1 MSGAWRASTPSS
13 PSAPL
18 AMMNSTSPSKR
29 LLSTLTTRSGYF
41 TSLRGLLLLHRFAL
55 LPRFVDPADHVGSLL
70 RQVAVLAFQ
79 DLLESAHRLPDRYRL
94 ALAPGE
100 PLGDVA
106 GLREE
111 PLNLASPRHGLLGIV
126 RQLFPA
132 TSADDVLQVA

>member
-55 LPRFVDPADHVGSLL
+55 LPRFVDRADHVESLL
-70 RQVAVLAFQ
+70 RQVVVLAFQ
-79 DLLESAHRLPDRYRL
+79 DLLESAHRLADRYRL
-94 ALAPGE
+94 ALAPVE
-100 PLGDVA
+100 PLCDV
-106 GLREE
+106 EWVPQE
-111 PLNLASPRHGLLGIV
+111 PLVLARPAHGLLSLA
-126 RQLFPA
+126 RPLFHHYTHP
-132 TSADDVLQVA
+132 